1 MVAVQAGDVH
11 DELEHFL
18 QESDN
23 GVSKNSA
30 WAASELRKE
39 DVGSSEVDNSVS
51 KNSAWA
57 ASELRKEDWALQKS
71 RRGWWSFSVTP

>member
-1 MVAVQAGDVH
+1 MLAVQAGDVH

-18 QESDN
+18 EESDN

-39 DVGSSEVDNSVS
+39 DVGSSEV
-51 KNSAWA
+51 KAWMVDLFCLTDSQ
-57 ASELRKEDWALQKS
+57 SEIRVITAQS
-71 RRGWWSFSVTP
+71 SFSCAGGTL